1 MVRMI
6 YFVSGRLESKKANYV
21 VVETNGIGY
30 KIFVPMPI
38 IKKLP
43 DLGREVKL
51 LTYFYVREDTMSL
64 YGFLEEKELN
74 FFKALVSISGVGP
87 KTALGILSVAQV
99 DNLVAAIS
107 RGESDLLQR
116 SSGIGRKTAARIV
129 VELKDKVFVEGGTG
143 EEIVK
148 LMESDEDVYEALLS
162 LGYSAKQAK
171 IAMEKVNPKLKGVDA
186 RLKEA
191 LQKMKGQ

>member
-1 MVRMI
+1 MI
-6 YFVSGRLESKKANYV
+6 YFVSGKLESKNVNYV
-21 VVETNGIGY
+21 VVEAHGIGY
-30 KIFVPMPI
+30 KIFVPMPA

-43 DLGREVKL
+43 GLGEEIKL

-87 KTALGILSVAQV
+87 KTALGILSVAPV
-99 DNLVAAIS
+99 DNLVAAIT

-116 SSGIGRKTAARIV
+116 SSGIGKKMAARVV
-129 VELKDKVFVEGGTG
+129 VELRDKVFVDSGTG
-143 EEIVK
+143 EETVR

-171 IAMEKVNPKLKGVDA
+171 AGMEKIDPKIKGVDA

-191 LQKMKGQ
+191 LQKMKG

>member
-1 MVRMI
+1 MI
-6 YFVSGRLESKKANYV
+6 YFVSGKLESKKVNYV
-21 VVETNGIGY
+21 VVEAGGIGY
-30 KIFVPMPI
+30 KIFVPIPA

-43 DLGREVKL
+43 GLGEEVKL
-51 LTYFYVREDTMSL
+51 LTYFHVREDVMSL

-87 KTALGILSVAQV
+87 KTALGILSVAPV
-99 DNLVAAIS
+99 DNLVAAIA

-116 SSGIGRKTAARIV
+116 SSGIGRKTAARV
-129 VELKDKVFVEGGTG
+129 VMELKDKVFVEGGTG
-143 EEIVK
+143 EETVR

-171 IAMEKVNPKLKGVDA
+171 AGMDKIDPKLKGVDA

-191 LQKMKGQ
+191 LQKMKG

>member
-1 MVRMI
+1 MI

-43 DLGREVKL
+43 DLGREIKL

-129 VELKDKVFVEGGTG
+129 VELKDKVFIEGGTG

-171 IAMEKVNPKLKGVDA
+171 IAMEKVDPKLEGVDA

>member
-1 MVRMI
+1 MNMI
-6 YFVSGRLESKKANYV
+6 YFVSGKLESKKVNYV
-21 VVETNGIGY
+21 VVEAGGIGY
-30 KIFVPMPI
+30 KIFVPIPA

-43 DLGREVKL
+43 GLGEEVKL
-51 LTYFYVREDTMSL
+51 LTYFHVREDVMSL

-87 KTALGILSVAQV
+87 KTALGILSVAPV
-99 DNLVAAIS
+99 DNLVAAIA

-116 SSGIGRKTAARIV
+116 SSGIGRKTAARV
-129 VELKDKVFVEGGTG
+129 VMELKDKVFVEGGTG
-143 EEIVK
+143 EETVR

-171 IAMEKVNPKLKGVDA
+171 AGMDKIDPKLKGADA

-191 LQKMKGQ
+191 LQKMKG

>member
-1 MVRMI
+1 MI
-6 YFVSGRLESKKANYV
+6 YFVSGKLESKNVNYV
-21 VVETNGIGY
+21 VVEAHGIGY
-30 KIFVPMPI
+30 KIFVPMPT

-43 DLGREVKL
+43 DLGEGIKL
-51 LTYFYVREDTMSL
+51 LTYFYVREDAMSL

-87 KTALGILSVAQV
+87 KTALGVLSVAPV
-99 DNLVAAIS
+99 DNLVAAIT

-116 SSGIGRKTAARIV
+116 SSGIGKKMAARVV
-129 VELKDKVFVEGGTG
+129 VELRDKVFVDSGTG
-143 EEIVK
+143 EETVR

-171 IAMEKVNPKLKGVDA
+171 AGMEKIDPKIKGVDA

-191 LQKMKGQ
+191 LQKMKG

>member
-1 MVRMI
+1 MNMI
-6 YFVSGRLESKKANYV
+6 YFVSGKLESKKVNYV
-21 VVETNGIGY
+21 VVEAGGIGY
-30 KIFVPMPI
+30 KIFVPIPA

-43 DLGREVKL
+43 GLGEEVKL
-51 LTYFYVREDTMSL
+51 LTYFHVREDVMSL

-87 KTALGILSVAQV
+87 KTALGILSVAPV
-99 DNLVAAIS
+99 DNLVAAIA

-116 SSGIGRKTAARIV
+116 SSGIGRKTAARV
-129 VELKDKVFVEGGTG
+129 VMELKDKVFVEGGTG
-143 EEIVK
+143 EETVR

-171 IAMEKVNPKLKGVDA
+171 AGMDKIDPKLKGVDA

-191 LQKMKGQ
+191 LQKMKG

>member
-1 MVRMI
+1 MI
-6 YFVSGRLESKKANYV
+6 YFVSGKLESKKVSYV
-21 VVETNGIGY
+21 VVETYGIGY
-30 KIFVPMPI
+30 KIFVSIPT

-43 DLGREVKL
+43 GLGKEIKL
-51 LTYFYVREDTMSL
+51 LTYFHVREDVMSL

-87 KTALGILSVAQV
+87 KTALGILSVAPV
-99 DNLVAAIS
+99 DNLVAAIA

-116 SSGIGRKTAARIV
+116 SSGIGRKTAARV
-129 VELKDKVFVEGGTG
+129 VMELKDKVFVESGTG
-143 EEIVK
+143 EETVR

-162 LGYSAKQAK
+162 LGYSAKQARV
-171 IAMEKVNPKLKGVDA
+171 AMEKIDQKLTGVDA

-191 LQKMKGQ
+191 LQKMKG

>member
-1 MVRMI
+1 MI
-6 YFVSGRLESKKANYV
+6 YFVSGKLESKRVNYV
-21 VVETNGIGY
+21 VVEAYGIGY
-30 KIFVPMPI
+30 KIFVPIPT

-43 DLGREVKL
+43 ALGQEIKL
-51 LTYFYVREDTMSL
+51 LTYFHVREDVMSL

-87 KTALGILSVAQV
+87 KTALGILSVAPT
-99 DNLVAAIS
+99 DNLVAAIA

-116 SSGIGRKTAARIV
+116 SSGIGRKTAARV
-129 VELKDKVFVEGGTG
+129 VMELKDKVFVESGTG
-143 EEIVK
+143 EETVR

-162 LGYSAKQAK
+162 LGYSAKQVK
-171 IAMEKVNPKLKGVDA
+171 VAMEKIDPKLKGVDA

-191 LQKMKGQ
+191 LQKMKG

>member
-1 MVRMI
+1 MNMI
-6 YFVSGRLESKKANYV
+6 YFVSGKLESKKVNYV
-21 VVETNGIGY
+21 VVEAGGIGY
-30 KIFVPMPI
+30 KIFVPIPA

-43 DLGREVKL
+43 GLGEEVKL
-51 LTYFYVREDTMSL
+51 LTYFHVREDVMSL

-74 FFKALVSISGVGP
+74 FFKALVSVSGVGP
-87 KTALGILSVAQV
+87 KTALGILSVAPV
-99 DNLVAAIS
+99 DNLVAAIA

-116 SSGIGRKTAARIV
+116 SSGIGRKTAARV
-129 VELKDKVFVEGGTG
+129 VMELKDKVFVEGGTG
-143 EEIVK
+143 EETVR

-171 IAMEKVNPKLKGVDA
+171 AGMDKIDPKLKGVDA

-191 LQKMKGQ
+191 LQKMKG

>member
-1 MVRMI
+1 MNMI
-6 YFVSGRLESKKANYV
+6 YFVSGKLESKKVNYV
-21 VVETNGIGY
+21 VVEAGGIGY
-30 KIFVPMPI
+30 KIFVPVST

-43 DLGREVKL
+43 ALGGEVKL
-51 LTYFYVREDTMSL
+51 LTHFHVREDIMSL

-74 FFKALVSISGVGP
+74 FFEALVSISGVGP
-87 KTALGILSVAQV
+87 KTALGILSLAPV
-99 DNLVAAIS
+99 DNLVAAIA

-116 SSGIGRKTAARIV
+116 SSGIGRKTAARV
-129 VELKDKVFVEGGTG
+129 VMELKDKVFVEGGTG
-143 EEIVK
+143 EETVR

-171 IAMEKVNPKLKGVDA
+171 AGMDKIDPKLKGVDA

-191 LQKMKGQ
+191 LQKMKG

>member
-1 MVRMI
+1 MVEMI
-6 YFVSGRLESKKANYV
+6 YFVSGKLEGKKANYV
-21 VVETNGIGY
+21 VVEANGIGY

-43 DLGREVKL
+43 ELGREIKL
-51 LTYFYVREDTMSL
+51 LTYFYVREDIMSL

-129 VELKDKVFVEGGTG
+129 VELKDKVFIEGGTG

-171 IAMEKVNPKLKGVDA
+171 IAMEKVDPKLNGVDA